1 MRPPDTL
8 HGISTTG
15 EVQADLEQLSIA
27 AGLAKPSFTLLPIPD
42 GPYLISP
49 AESPP
54 PLELSLIL
62 PTFNEARNIK
72 TTLHT
77 VWGILNSIQ
86 GLSFEIIVVDDN
98 SPDGTWQLALDEAA
112 VLPGV
117 QVMRRTKE
125 AGLATAVIRG
135 WQASQGSILAVMD
148 SDLQHPPG
156 VLVQLVKAIKDGADL
171 AAGSRH
177 VEEGGVS
184 DWSPF
189 RRIISRTAQLIGLA
203 ILPEVVGRVADPMSG
218 YFMLTRA
225 SIAGKLLNPTGY
237 KILIEVLA
245 RGSLTRIKEI
255 GYVFCERKE
264 GESKVSATIYLQYL
278 EHLLRLRIDLLKK
291 ELLKHSQFV
300 RFCLVGSSGVV
311 IDMLILFLL
320 SDPSTLGWG
329 LTRSKILSA
338 EGAMVNNFLWN
349 DAWTFADM
357 EKIGASKFQRFL
369 RFNGV
374 CLVGVVIN
382 LILINIQFNWFGV
395 NRYLA
400 NATSIVATTF
410 WNYFMNKRLGWKA

>member
-1 MRPPDTL
+1 MRPADTL
-8 HGISTTG
+8 TGISTTG
-15 EVQADLEQLSIA
+15 EVQANLQQLSVSA
-27 AGLAKPSFTLLPIPD
+27 DLAPPSLKLLPISN
-42 GPYLISP
+42 GPYLICSV
-49 AESPP
+49 ESPSRV
-54 PLELSLIL
+54 ELSLVL

-72 TTLHT
+72 ATLHT
-77 VWGILNSIQ
+77 VWGILNSIH
-86 GLSFEIIVVDDN
+86 GLHFEIIVVDDN
-98 SPDGTWQLALDEAA
+98 SPDDTWQLALDEAA

-117 QVMRRTKE
+117 QVMRRTTE
-125 AGLATAVIRG
+125 SGLATAVIRG
-135 WQASQGSILAVMD
+135 WQASEGSILAVMD

-156 VLVQLVKAIKDGADL
+156 VLVHLVNAMRGGADL

-218 YFMLTRA
+218 YFMLTRT
-225 SIAGKLLNPTGY
+225 SISGKLLNPTGY

-245 RGSLTRIKEI
+245 RGSLKRIKEI

-264 GESKVSATIYLQYL
+264 GESKVSFTIYLQYL
-278 EHLLRLRIDLLKK
+278 EHLLRLRID
-291 ELLKHSQFV
+291 LLKHSQFV

-357 EKIGASKFQRFL
+357 KKIGASKFRRFL
-369 RFNGV
+369 KFNAV
-374 CLVGVVIN
+374 CLVGVLIN

-410 WNYFMNKRLGWKA
+410 WNYFMNKRVGWKA